1 MQRAIKD
8 WNIDFLILIV
18 KFAVGN
24 KAERFEEKSDP
35 GALVKVRLIL
45 FIFNCLRTTL
55 LSYLHCSR
63 DQDNGLHLRNTRV
76 MRIQE

>member
-24 KAERFEEKSDP
+24 KAERFEEKSEP

-55 LSYLHCSR
+55 LDILPSLF
-63 DQDNGLHLRNTRV
+63 
-76 MRIQE
+76 